1 VPQGS
6 ILGPLFFLLFI
17 NDLPV
22 NVQGTEMVL
31 YADDISVLVK
41 DKDKQGV
48 QQKLNK
54 ILNQLETWF
63 QVNKL
68 VISIKKQQPCHSI
81 LGKVSVFLD
90 SCYFITVLNLYM

>member
-1 VPQGS
+1 VPEES
-6 ILGPLFFLLFI
+6 ILGPLLFLLFI
-17 NDLPV
+17 NDLPL

-31 YADDISVLVK
+31 YADDINVLVK
-41 DKDKQGV
+41 DKDKQVV

-54 ILNQLETWF
+54 IPIQLETWF

-81 LGKVSVFLD
+81 LGKVSVLLD
-90 SCYFITVLNLYM
+90 RCYFITVLNLYM